1 MKKITHKI
9 LSAALGISMIFQS
22 AAIVRAA
29 DTSITLSK
37 TEATVLTA
45 SDNWSQYLT
54 GNMGLRGEGLF
65 GTTSGTNDVSS
76 LTFPF
81 TVTEKQKFK
90 ISLDG
95 VFDVGQNGGLS
106 KVDVSITGFGTITP
120 NKATNCTM
128 TDTGESSS
136 YGQKRIIVDLNDT
149 YEFSPGTNYSLT
161 FAVNYKGTS
170 ANTDKYQAS
179 LKSVTFTPVLPTTL
193 SKSEA
198 TTFNAYYYTEGA
210 TNFKQRVGSGT
221 QYHVQVTDNTKEAEI
236 SIPFNVAEEQSFKLS
251 VDTISLMSGNQGI
264 SPLQF
269 KIDNGEYVTL
279 SEINASNG
287 ATGNAV
293 DYGVTPYIIA
303 YNDAIALSADTH
315 TITFKFGLY
324 GNNGTLCQGTIGD
337 ITFTPTSSEPEE
349 PETPESYVTLAT
361 DKATVLTAEDA
372 WAKYATGGVMVL
384 RGGGQFGTVSST
396 ETTATLAIPFTVEKK
411 QEFKL
416 SILGAFNVGQNGG
429 LSKVKVQIDDGE
441 AIVPTNGTNCAW
453 TYNADGCDYG
463 ATGATSGGGDVD
475 FNGTY
480 TLDEG
485 THILKFIVDG
495 LPTEGGAANK
505 NHQAS
510 IKTITFTPVV
520 ATTLATDKATTINAI
535 DWLSG
540 SDGGIVDRPTANG
553 THYAGTNSSMGG
565 YIVIPF
571 KVAEK
576 QQFKLSVNGAF
587 NVLNGGYSPVNI
599 EISGFDAF
607 TPSKDNCSAVENGES
622 IFGANAIKADF
633 YRTYVFTPGDYTLKF
648 TVNAV
653 ESGNNAG
660 KYFGAIGDITFTP
673 AGDDLIFKATDYVDA
688 ENGWGLKDGTD
699 GNKIAVIYTTPGTME
714 IPVDV
719 VKNGYYNIY
728 ADICAAMTAD
738 DEMSPIYYAIDDET
752 PIKLDSTL
760 ATVVKAEVETYEGIG
775 KLNNYKI
782 NKAYY
787 LEADKKHKLTFSVKD
802 KTTDDNYPVA
812 LDNITLKAA
821 ERITGISFPR
831 ANWKI
836 DVDGTRTL
844 NIQLNTASGT
854 TVDKAS
860 VAAITYKSSDESV
873 ATIDANGKITAVGS
887 GVTTI
892 SVTVKQFAADPAA
905 EEVTASETLVVY
917 ENGVAVTDRATTA
930 TGVSAKLKANKV
942 VDNCSVYIAKYN
954 GTTLTGVACVYE
966 GALTSGAEETLTAE
980 IGAVQTGE
988 TVKVFVWNSDFA
1000 PLVKNTKF

>member
-37 TEATVLTA
+37 TEATTIKATA
-45 SDNWSQYLT
+45 ADTKSANLDVRGDGTHLQICEHST
-54 GNMGLRGEGLF
+54 PCGGNGGKE
-65 GTTSGTNDVSS
+65 SAS
-76 LTFPF
+76 LTVKFN
-81 TVTEKQKFK
+81 VAEKQKFNL
-90 ISLDG
+90 SVYAVSDMTWNENCSDLDFILDQNSEVTFTAANSTVGEEATYGDWG
-95 VFDVGQNGGLS
+95 VKCK
-106 KVDVSITGFGTITP
+106 KV
-120 NKATNCTM
+120 
-128 TDTGESSS
+128 S
-136 YGQKRIIVDLNDT
+136 YGTPLELGAGEHT
-149 YEFSPGTNYSLT
+149 LT
-161 FAVNYKGTS
+161 FEFDKVTMS
-170 ANTDKYQAS
+170 DKYRGAIGDIV
-179 LKSVTFTPVLPTTL
+179 LTPVLPTTL
-193 SKSEA
+193 SKSET
-198 TTFNAYYYTEGA
+198 TTFNAYYYTEDA
-210 TNFKQRVGSGT
+210 TNFRQRVGSGT
-221 QYHVQVTDNTKEAEI
+221 QYHVQVTDNTKKAEI

-269 KIDNGEYVTL
+269 KIDDGEYVTL
-279 SEINASNG
+279 SEVNASKG
-287 ATGNAV
+287 STGNAA
-293 DYGVTPYIIA
+293 DYGVSPYIIA

-315 TITFKFGLY
+315 TITFKFDLY
-324 GNNGTLCQGTIGD
+324 GGDGTLCQGTIGD
-337 ITFTPTSSEPEE
+337 ITFTPTSSEPAE
-349 PETPESYVTLAT
+349 PDVPESYATLAT
-361 DKATVLTAEDA
+361 DKATVLTAENA
-372 WAKYATGGVMVL
+372 WVKYATGGVMVL
-384 RGGGQFGTVSST
+384 RGGGQFGTVLST
-396 ETTATLAIPFTVEKK
+396 ITTATLAIPFTVEKK

-429 LSKVKVQIDDGE
+429 LSKVKVQMDDGE
-441 AIVPTNGTNCAW
+441 AIVPTKDTNCAW

-463 ATGATSGGGDVD
+463 ATSADSGGGDVE
-475 FNGTY
+475 FNDTY

-485 THILKFIVDG
+485 THILKFVVDG
-495 LPTEGGAANK
+495 LPIDGGAANK

-510 IKTITFTPVV
+510 IKNITFTPVV
-520 ATTLATDKATTINAI
+520 ASTLATDRATTINAI

-540 SDGGIVDRPTANG
+540 SDGGIVSRATEGG
-553 THYAGTNSSMGG
+553 TPFAGTNSGNGG
-565 YIVIPF
+565 SIAIPF

-576 QQFKLSVNGAF
+576 QQFKLSVTGAF
-587 NVLNGGYSPVNI
+587 LVERAGFSPVKIQIN
-599 EISGFDAF
+599 GFDEIV
-607 TPSKDNCSAVENGES
+607 PSVNNCTATDLDVRIYG
-622 IFGANAIKADF
+622 GAALKADF
-633 YRTYVFTPGDYTLKF
+633 SKTYVLAPGDYTLTF
-648 TVNAV
+648 TCDEKRAQ
-653 ESGNNAG
+653 GDG
-660 KYFGAIGDITFTP
+660 YFGAIGDITFTP
-673 AGDDLIFKATDYVDA
+673 AGDDLIFKATDYID
-688 ENGWGLKDGTD
+688 EDNGWGIKDGTNS
-699 GNKIAVIYTTPGTME
+699 NKIAVTYTTAGTME

-760 ATVVKAEVETYEGIG
+760 VTVEKPEVETYEGIG

-787 LEADKKHKLTFSVKD
+787 LEANKTHKLTFSVKD
-802 KTTDDNYPVA
+802 KTADDNYPVA

-836 DVDGTRTL
+836 DVDGNRTL

-873 ATIDANGKITAVGS
+873 ATIDANGKITAVGG

-892 SVTVKQFAADPAA
+892 SVTVKQFAADTAA

-930 TGVSAKLKANKV
+930 TGVGAKLKANKA

-988 TVKVFVWNSDFA
+988 TVKVFVWNSNYA